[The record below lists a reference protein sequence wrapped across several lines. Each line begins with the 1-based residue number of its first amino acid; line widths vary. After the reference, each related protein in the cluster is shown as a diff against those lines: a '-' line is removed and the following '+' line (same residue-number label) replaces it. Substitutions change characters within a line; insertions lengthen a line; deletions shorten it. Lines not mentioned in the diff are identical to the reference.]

1 VSFPIIGKL
10 KMTIFLQSLNK
21 ESINSVIIN
30 DNCIG
35 KILQSRNMY
44 ILEYELIEQFR
55 SNIIFFFYEDELLKE

>member
-1 VSFPIIGKL
+1 
-10 KMTIFLQSLNK
+10 MTIFLQSLNK